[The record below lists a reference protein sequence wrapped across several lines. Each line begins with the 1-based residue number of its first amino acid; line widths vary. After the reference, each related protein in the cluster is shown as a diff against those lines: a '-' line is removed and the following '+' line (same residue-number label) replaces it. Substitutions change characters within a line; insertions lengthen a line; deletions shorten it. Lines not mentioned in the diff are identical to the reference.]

1 LRNRIKEIAQER
13 RRFGY
18 RRIHMILVRE
28 GLVVNHKRVHRIY
41 KEENLM
47 VKKRSRKKT
56 IRYRGEERQKPTAPN
71 QRWSMDFVH
80 DSLDNGRKIRTLNIV
95 DDFTRECL
103 AIEVDTS
110 INGKKVAKVL
120 ERLRAERGLPDA
132 ILTDNGSEFV
142 GKDLGNWAY
151 VRNQAHL
158 FIDPGKP
165 VQNCFVESFNGRFRD
180 ECLNEHCFTNLEYAR
195 AVIEEWRVDYN
206 QNRPHG
212 SLDMMTPAEFARAW
226 NFSPPLGEEKGDCLS
241 NKHLSILTEN

>member
-1 LRNRIKEIAQER
+1 
-13 RRFGY
+13 
-18 RRIHMILVRE
+18 
-28 GLVVNHKRVHRIY
+28 
-41 KEENLM
+41 M

-56 IRYRGEERQKPTAPN
+56 IRYRGEERCNPTAPN

-110 INGKKVAKVL
+110 ISGKKVAKVL
-120 ERLRAERGLPDA
+120 ERLRIERGLPDA
-132 ILTDNGSEFV
+132 LLTDNGSEFT
-142 GKDLGNWAY
+142 GKDLENWAY
-151 VRNQAHL
+151 VRNQKRL
-158 FIDPGKP
+158 FIEPGKP

-195 AVIEEWRVDYN
+195 KVIEEWRIDYN

-212 SLDMMTPAEFARAW
+212 SLGKLTPAEFARSW
-226 NFSPPLGEEKGDCLS
+226 NFCPPPEEGKGSCLY

>member
-1 LRNRIKEIAQER
+1 
-13 RRFGY
+13 
-18 RRIHMILVRE
+18 
-28 GLVVNHKRVHRIY
+28 
-41 KEENLM
+41 M

-56 IRYRGEERQKPTAPN
+56 IRYRGEERCNPTAPN

-110 INGKKVAKVL
+110 ISGKKVAKVL
-120 ERLRAERGLPDA
+120 ERLRIERGLPDA
-132 ILTDNGSEFV
+132 LLTDNGSEFT
-142 GKDLGNWAY
+142 GKDLENWAY
-151 VRNQAHL
+151 VRNQKRL
-158 FIDPGKP
+158 FIEPGKP

-180 ECLNEHCFTNLEYAR
+180 ECLNEHCFTNLEYAQI
-195 AVIEEWRVDYN
+195 VIEEWRNDYN

-212 SLDMMTPAEFARAW
+212 SLGKLTPAEFARSW
-226 NFSPPLGEEKGDCLS
+226 NFCPPPEEGKGICLY